1 MSARDGAGAPVEIGD
16 AQPRSSFR
24 DPTALQ
30 VLQVGLIAWV
40 IFGLGVFTFQF
51 STSMSSTQDL
61 GESLSGALLV
71 ATISAVIGLIA
82 TLVIGVPSGILLAGS
97 LRDVESPWLHFLAF
111 VGLALLISLTINVLL
126 LGGVSIPAGL
136 FALAPTGS
144 TAVSWCLRWVV
155 FSRSGRV
162 ADPSVQEVP
171 TSSTRENG

>member
-1 MSARDGAGAPVEIGD
+1 MSARDGAAAPLGIDD

-24 DPTALQ
+24 DPSALQ
-30 VLQVGLIAWV
+30 VLQVGVIAWA
-40 IFGLGVFTFQF
+40 IFVVAVFAFQF
-51 STSMSSTQDL
+51 ATAMSSNQDV
-61 GESLSGALLV
+61 GESLSGSFLV

-97 LRDVESPWLHFLAF
+97 LRQVESPWLHFLAF

-144 TAVSWCLRWVV
+144 MAASWCLRWIV
-155 FSRSGRV
+155 FSRSG
-162 ADPSVQEVP
+162 PKP
-171 TSSTRENG
+171 